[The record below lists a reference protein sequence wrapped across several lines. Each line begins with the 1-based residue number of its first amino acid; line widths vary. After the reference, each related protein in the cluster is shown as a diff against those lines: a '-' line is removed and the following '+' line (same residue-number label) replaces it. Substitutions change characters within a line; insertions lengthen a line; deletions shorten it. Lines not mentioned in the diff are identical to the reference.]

1 MPHIKPWLWLLL
13 WVSVLGQEQWGQAGA
28 LRVHTCC
35 SLSPTTSCRELVA
48 AAASCRGEREEHR
61 RQRQEPAPDAQGPGA
76 MEAVWL
82 AGLLWALALVLP
94 AVLVTALCIGCRD
107 ASSPAH
113 GVPAVADYEYKPP
126 PCVPHNSFM
135 VLTRASYP
143 ARNQIKQ
150 QPVGPAEQFLSIPR
164 SPQMPQSRQVSSCR
178 TETDNES
185 LPSYEN
191 QEGPRAGDDDDDYNN
206 ELYATGYVEV
216 LPDSMTEP
224 AAELVT
230 SRMEL
235 RDSASSVAPADD
247 YENVPEAQRQSL
259 ADSLEY
265 INMPESGSSLPDDH
279 CGSSNRESEDDCP
292 DYENL
297 HR

>member
-1 MPHIKPWLWLLL
+1 ALAVGVCSGAGAVGSGWGPEGAHLLL
-13 WVSVLGQEQWGQAGA
+13 AQPYDFLPGARGGRSFLPGRARGAQEAAPGARAGRPGPRCDGGRVAGRAALGLGAGSPRGAGDGSVHRLPRRQLPCPWGPGGCR
-28 LRVHTCC
+28 LRVQTPALCPPQQLHGADP
-35 SLSPTTSCRELVA
+35 SQLSC
-48 AAASCRGEREEHR
+48 
-61 RQRQEPAPDAQGPGA
+61 QEPDQ
-76 MEAVWL
+76 
-82 AGLLWALALVLP
+82 
-94 AVLVTALCIGCRD
+94 TA
-107 ASSPAH
+107 A
-113 GVPAVADYEYKPP
+113 
-126 PCVPHNSFM
+126 
-135 VLTRASYP
+135 
-143 ARNQIKQ
+143 
-150 QPVGPAEQFLSIPR
+150 VGPAEQFLSIPR

-230 SRMEL
+230 SRTEL